1 MRADRQRNLIAL
13 FAYIP
18 FVAPLVSIVILVV
31 EKEDRYIRFH
41 AMQSLFIS
49 LIYYALSIL
58 LEMIFKGVIGFL
70 INPLL
75 TILALV
81 VWIVSML
88 MAFGGRVF
96 KWPLVGDFAE
106 KKVR

>member
-1 MRADRQRNLIAL
+1 MRYDGQRNLIAS

-18 FVAPLVSIVILVV
+18 FAAPVISIVILVV

-41 AMQSLFIS
+41 AMQSLLIS
-49 LIYYALSIL
+49 LIYYAASIF
-58 LEMIFKGVIGFL
+58 LEMIFKGFIGFL
-70 INPLL
+70 VNPLL

-81 VWIVSML
+81 VWIISML

-96 KWPLVGDFAE
+96 KWPLVGGFAE
-106 KKVR
+106 KQVR